1 MKILNHNQFNEIK
14 NKEGIKVVDFF
25 AEWCGPCKML
35 SPVLEQLSEEMD
47 ESVEFIKI
55 NIDENLSLAQE
66 YGVTTIPTLVFLK
79 DGKEQDRTIGFIP
92 KDKIK
97 DKISNIK

>member
-1 MKILNHNQFNEIK
+1 MRILNHNQFNEIK

-25 AEWCGPCKML
+25 ADWCGPCKML

-79 DGKEQDRTIGFIP
+79 DGKEQDRTIGFVP
-92 KDKIK
+92 KDSIK

>member
-25 AEWCGPCKML
+25 ADWCGPCKML

-79 DGKEQDRTIGFIP
+79 DGKEQDRTIGFVP
-92 KDKIK
+92 KDSIK
-97 DKISNIK
+97 DKISNI

>member
-25 AEWCGPCKML
+25 ADWCGPCKML

-66 YGVTTIPTLVFLK
+66 YGVTTIPTLIYLK
-79 DGKEQDRTIGFIP
+79 DGKEQDRTIGFVP
-92 KDKIK
+92 KDSIK

>member
-25 AEWCGPCKML
+25 ADWCGPCKML

-66 YGVTTIPTLVFLK
+66 YGITTIPTLIYLK

-92 KDKIK
+92 KDNIK
-97 DKISNIK
+97 DKISSIK

>member
-25 AEWCGPCKML
+25 ADWCGPCKML

-55 NIDENLSLAQE
+55 NIDANLSLAQE
-66 YGVTTIPTLVFLK
+66 YGVTTIPTQIYLK

-92 KDKIK
+92 KDSIK
-97 DKISNIK
+97 DKISSIK